1 MDEISGKLTQ
11 ILNDPEQIRQIM
23 DLAKN
28 AGLISPETAASMET
42 VETMNQM
49 NESLQRMNRAGEKQE
64 ALFHAL
70 RPYLK
75 PNRQTRLDRALQLA
89 KLSHLAEAALRSS
102 SAEGGSGHV

>member
-11 ILNDPEQIRQIM
+11 ILNDPDQIRKIM

-28 AGLISPETAASMET
+28 AGLVSPETAESMEA

-49 NESLQRMNRAGEKQE
+49 SESLQRMNRAGQKQE

-75 PNRQTRLDRALQLA
+75 PNRQTRLERALQLA
-89 KLSHLAEAALRSS
+89 KLSHLAEAALRSGTT
-102 SAEGGSGHV
+102 EGGSRHV